1 MAGPCPIV
9 LVHGA
14 FHGAWCWAPLQAEL
28 DRLGIPSYAIDLPGH
43 GTSTAPLENL
53 LGDAAAVEA
62 LLERLASDTDED
74 VVLVGHSYGGA
85 VIGQAGLSG
94 RVRRLVFLAALVLEE
109 GECSSEVVMRMPAED
124 SGVGRVMRRGE
135 AGVMEP
141 LPEAAG
147 AVFYNTCDPAP
158 AAAAAARLCPQR
170 AASLKQPATVAA
182 WRSRPNT
189 YIRCA
194 QDRANS
200 PALQDAMAAR
210 CGADV
215 LRLDTDHSPFFSAPA
230 ELAALLAPLAR

>member
-1 MAGPCPIV
+1 MAAPCPIV

-43 GTSTAPLENL
+43 GASTAPLENL
-53 LGDAAAVEA
+53 HGDADAVAA
-62 LLERLASDTDED
+62 LLERLARDGDGD

-85 VIGQAGLSG
+85 VIGQAGLAG

-109 GECSSEVVMRMPAED
+109 GECASEVVMRQPAED
-124 SGVGRVMRRGE
+124 SGVGRVMRRDRD
-135 AGVMEP
+135 GVLVP

-147 AVFYNTCDPAP
+147 DVFYNTCAP
-158 AAAAAARLCPQR
+158 ALTAAASARLCPQR
-170 AASLKQPATVAA
+170 AASLKQPATLAA
-182 WRSRPNT
+182 WRNRPST
-189 YIRCA
+189 YIRCG
-194 QDRANS
+194 QDRASS

-215 LRLDTDHSPFFSAPA
+215 LRIDTDHSPFFSAPA
-230 ELAALLAPLAR
+230 ELAALLAPLTA